1 MIITEISW
9 KTILTVWQFQLWP
22 GRKSLIE
29 THSAMTW
36 PYSDNTDSIDITIF
50 DRPASY
56 WGIWDNDLLV
66 GVNSGHGT
74 TDTEY
79 RSRGL
84 WVDDSWRHQGLAQ
97 RLLTHTSDYARD
109 QGYDMIWSLPRIS
122 AINTYRLCGFS
133 EVGDHFATETSELN
147 VYVRKYL

>member
-1 MIITEISW
+1 MQITEISW
-9 KTILTVWQFQLWP
+9 QTILTVWQFQLWP

-36 PYSDNTDSIDITIF
+36 PYSDNPDAIDIKIF
-50 DRPASY
+50 DRPVNY
-56 WGIWDNDLLV
+56 WGIWDGNLLV

-74 TDTEY
+74 TQTEY

-84 WVDDSWRHQGLAQ
+84 WVDESWRGQGLGQ
-97 RLLTHTSDYARD
+97 RLLTHTSEHAQS
-109 QGYDMIWSLPRIS
+109 QGYDMIWSLPRIT
-122 AINTYRLCGFS
+122 AINTYRLSGFC
-133 EVGDHFATETSELN
+133 EQGDHFATETSELN